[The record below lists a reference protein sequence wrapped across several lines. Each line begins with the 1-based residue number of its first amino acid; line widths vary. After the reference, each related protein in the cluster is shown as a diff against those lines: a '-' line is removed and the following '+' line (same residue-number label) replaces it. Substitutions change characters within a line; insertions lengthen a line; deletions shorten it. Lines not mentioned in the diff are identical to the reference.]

1 MISIGIHQRTV
12 AQDIEVHRLKTLNIA
27 LKEWSATIDALASG
41 DQLFLLRKGG
51 IRETNRHF
59 EMTHR
64 RFLLYPT
71 HFHEAGRLLKPEFR
85 DLVDTDTPVAGD
97 AVTFTAWAE
106 VADVLSVN
114 HAEQLEALSSF
125 HVWTDEFMNKRI
137 AWKPR
142 HAADLIVLRTHKLI
156 NPVDI
161 PIAPHHK
168 GCKSW
173 VDIEPSIDVG
183 ASIPAMP
190 DAEWEKQATRI
201 RMLLSET
208 TAKSIRAT

>member
-1 MISIGIHQRTV
+1 MPNEH
-12 AQDIEVHRLKTLNIA
+12 TLNIA
-27 LKEWSATIDALASG
+27 LKEWSATIDALAFG

-59 EMTHR
+59 EMANR

-71 HFHEAGRLLKPEFR
+71 HFHEADRMLKPRFQH
-85 DLVDTDTPVAGD
+85 LVDHD
-97 AVTFTAWAE
+97 APIDDNSVTFTAWAE

-114 HAEQLEALSSF
+114 DAESLDALLDL
-125 HVWTDEFMNKRI
+125 HVWTDEFVNKRI

-142 HAADLIVLRTHKLI
+142 HAADLIVLKTYRLTE
-156 NPVDI
+156 PVQI

-173 VDIEPSIDVG
+173 VDIDPSIDIG
-183 ASIPAMP
+183 TSIPAMP
-190 DAEWEKQATRI
+190 DADWEKQATRI
-201 RMLLSET
+201 RLLLSEVSAKPVP
-208 TAKSIRAT
+208 TA

>member
-1 MISIGIHQRTV
+1 M
-12 AQDIEVHRLKTLNIA
+12 LNIA

-59 EMTHR
+59 EMAHR

-71 HFHEAGRLLKPEFR
+71 HFHEVDRLLKPEFKH
-85 DLVDTDTPVAGD
+85 LVDSD
-97 AVTFTAWAE
+97 AYAANDSVTFTAWAE

-114 HAEQLEALSSF
+114 DAEQLEALSGF
-125 HVWTDEFMNKRI
+125 HVWTDEFVTKRI

-142 HAADLIVLRTHKLI
+142 HAADLVVLKTHALT
-156 NPVDI
+156 NPVQI
-161 PIAPHHK
+161 PVAPHHK

-173 VDIEPSIDVG
+173 VDIDPPIDV
-183 ASIPAMP
+183 STSFPTIS
-190 DAEWEKQATRI
+190 DEEWEDRLREI
-201 RMLLSET
+201 RLLLSE
-208 TAKSIRAT
+208 ASVKPVPAT

>member
-1 MISIGIHQRTV
+1 MLS
-12 AQDIEVHRLKTLNIA
+12 IA

-51 IRETNRHF
+51 IRESNRHF
-59 EMTHR
+59 EMAHR

-71 HFHEAGRLLKPEFR
+71 HFHEADRLLKPAFQH
-85 DLVDTDTPVAGD
+85 LVDYAASVAGD

-114 HAEQLEALSSF
+114 DDEQMEALSDL
-125 HVWTDEFMNKRI
+125 HVWTNEFVNKRI

-142 HAADLIVLRTHKLI
+142 HAADLIVLRTYRLI
-156 NPVDI
+156 DPIQIPV
-161 PIAPHHK
+161 APHHK

-173 VDIEPSIDVG
+173 VDIDPPIDVTR
-183 ASIPAMP
+183 SFPAIS
-190 DAEWEKQATRI
+190 DDKWEDRLREI
-201 RMLLSET
+201 RLLLSEMSVNPVP
-208 TAKSIRAT
+208 TA

>member
-1 MISIGIHQRTV
+1 MQL
-12 AQDIEVHRLKTLNIA
+12 DIA

-59 EMTHR
+59 EMAHR

-71 HFHEAGRLLKPEFR
+71 HFHEAGQMLKSNFQHF
-85 DLVDTDTPVAGD
+85 VDADEHISGDT
-97 AVTFTAWAE
+97 VTFSAWAE

-114 HAEQLEALSSF
+114 DAGHLEALSDF
-125 HVWTDEFMNKRI
+125 HVWTDEFVEKRI

-142 HAADLIVLRTHKLI
+142 HAADLIILKTYRLSR
-156 NPVDI
+156 PVS
-161 PIAPHHK
+161 IAVEPHYK

-173 VDIEPSIDVG
+173 VDIEPAIDIGGSV
-183 ASIPAMP
+183 AVLP
-190 DAEWEKQATRI
+190 DPEWEKRALEI
-201 RMLLSET
+201 RLLLSEKP
-208 TAKSIRAT
+208 ADPVPAA